1 MTRSHSDDTKIAIE
15 SSIMK
20 NISRRKMIQ
29 FSVLSGLAGAL
40 GVKGSIAKALALM
53 PTPDE
58 TEGPFYPV
66 KNQQD
71 KDADLTQVEGHT
83 VAAQGR
89 YIVISGQVTD
99 IAGNPVENA
108 VIDIWQADANGRYRH
123 PRDPNPAQPDENF
136 QGWAILRSGENG
148 LFRFKTVMPGAYPA
162 SGSWTRPPH
171 IHFKISK
178 SGYRALTTQMYFPGQ
193 ELNRGDLLL
202 RAKSPAER
210 AAMTAKPAAQQG
222 NLPVYEYNIVLD
234 PLRSQ

>member
-1 MTRSHSDDTKIAIE
+1 
-15 SSIMK
+15 MK

-40 GVKGSIAKALALM
+40 GVNNGIAKALALM

-66 KNQQD
+66 QDRQD
-71 KDADLTQVEGHT
+71 KDADLTRIEGHAA
-83 VAAQGR
+83 VAQGHH
-89 YIVISGQVTD
+89 IVVNGRVTD

-123 PRDPNPAQPDENF
+123 PRDPNPAKADENF

-162 SGSWTRPPH
+162 SGSWVRPPH

-178 SGYRALTTQMYFPGQ
+178 PGYRALTTQMYFPGQ
-193 ELNRGDLLL
+193 ELNLGDLLL

-210 AAMTAKPAAQQG
+210 AAMTARLIAQQG

-234 PLRSQ
+234 LLRSE